1 MAFSVGT
8 LVDYVKEFESGLV
21 TSSLFGAKTQELIVR
36 EGNVKLGVKSS
47 ETIDIM
53 DTDAYFQSDSSCG
66 FNASGTTTFT
76 QRTVTVGKM
85 KLNEDLCLK
94 TLEAKATQ
102 KLLPTGSDYDS
113 IPFEQ
118 AYTERK
124 AGKIAEALEV
134 GLWQNDTSAAAGTNG
149 LTNKFDGLIKLMNV
163 ASGSTIFANTT
174 GYLTT
179 VVTAFTTSNIL
190 DAVDATCRAI
200 PARVKGKPDVRV
212 FIGWDLYELYVQG
225 LKNQNLFNFGAPG
238 VGEGEIN
245 IPGFGYRLTAVHG
258 LDSQNRIVA
267 LRMSNLHLGVDMQN
281 EEEEFKLWYSMDDD
295 VVKFKARFK
304 MGINFAFPEEITIFK
319 L

>member
-8 LVDYVKEFESGLV
+8 LTNYTKEFESGLV
-21 TSSLFGAKTQELIVR
+21 TASLFGGKTQELIVR
-36 EGNVKLGVKSS
+36 EGNVKTGVKSS

-53 DTDAYFQSDSSCG
+53 DTDAYFQDDSSCG
-66 FNASGTTTFT
+66 FNASGTTSFT

-85 KLNEDLCLK
+85 KINEDLCLK
-94 TLEAKATQ
+94 TLETKATQ

-118 AYTERK
+118 AYNERK
-124 AGKIAEALEV
+124 AGQIAEAIEV
-134 GLWQNDTSAAAGTNG
+134 ALWQSDTAAAAGTNG
-149 LTNKFDGLIKLMNV
+149 LGNKFDGLIKLMNA
-163 ASGSTIFANTT
+163 ASGSTVFANTT

-179 VVTAFTTSNIL
+179 VVTAFTASNIL

-200 PARVKGKPDVRV
+200 PARVKGKPDIRV

-225 LKNQNLFNFGAPG
+225 LKNQNLFNYGAPT

-245 IPGFGYRLTAVHG
+245 IPGFGYKLTAVHG
-258 LDSQNRIVA
+258 LDSMNRIVA

-281 EEEEFKLWYSMDDD
+281 EQDEFKMWYSMDDD

-304 MGINFAFPEEITIFK
+304 MGINFAFPAEITIFK